1 MTAFSGEAQC
11 VADGRAEALAAL
23 AQEIDACRACPLGS
37 TRTRSVP
44 GEGRPDA
51 ELLFVGEAP
60 GASEDSVGRPFV
72 GAAGK
77 LLDLLL
83 GLTGRSREDV
93 FVLNVVKC
101 RPPDNRD
108 PEPEEVAACAQF
120 LQRQL
125 SILSPVLVAPLGR
138 HALRTFAPTAKIS
151 AVHGTPLAEGVGLPL
166 GATLFPLYHPAAALH
181 NGALRPTLERDMGAL
196 VRELPA
202 ARVRWASARGVAEE
216 ARLVAHDP
224 SAEREQLRLFESE
237 AE

>member
-1 MTAFSGEAQC
+1 MLE
-11 VADGRAEALAAL
+11 GRAAALATL
-23 AQEIDACRACPLGS
+23 AQEIESCRACPLGS
-37 TRTRSVP
+37 SRTHSVP
-44 GEGRPDA
+44 GEGSVSA

-60 GASEDSVGRPFV
+60 GANEDAVGRPFV

-83 GLTGRSREDV
+83 GLTGRKREDV

-101 RPPDNRD
+101 RPPENRD
-108 PEPEEVAACAQF
+108 PAPEEIAACAPF
-120 LQRQL
+120 LERQL
-125 SILSPVLVAPLGR
+125 ALLRPVMVAPLGR
-138 HALRTFAPTAKIS
+138 HALRAFAPDAKIS
-151 AVHGTPLAEGVGLPL
+151 AVHGETLVGGVGLPL

-202 ARVRWASARGVAEE
+202 ARVRWASARGAAGE
-216 ARLVAHDP
+216 ARLLEQEPTAGQ
-224 SAEREQLRLFESE
+224 AQLRLFESE

>member
-1 MTAFSGEAQC
+1 
-11 VADGRAEALAAL
+11 VAEGRAAALATL
-23 AQEIDACRACPLGS
+23 AQEIESCRACPLGS

-44 GEGRPDA
+44 GEGSASA

-60 GASEDSVGRPFV
+60 GASEDAVGRPFV

-101 RPPDNRD
+101 RPPENRD
-108 PEPEEVAACAQF
+108 PAPEEIAACAPF
-120 LQRQL
+120 LERQL
-125 SILSPVLVAPLGR
+125 SLLTPVMVAPLGR

-151 AVHGTPLAEGVGLPL
+151 AVHGGPLEGGEGLPP

-196 VRELPA
+196 IRELPA

-216 ARLVAHDP
+216 ATLLAQEP
-224 SAEREQLRLFESE
+224 TAERAQLRLFESE